1 MKKYITLFMMF
12 FSINLFA
19 AENSLTNIQLK
30 DLNQNLINLDQ
41 YKGKN
46 VYIKMWASWCPI
58 CLSGLHEIDQLSAN
72 VNQDFTVITIVSPGQ
87 KGEKNTKEFIEWYNG
102 LEYKNIL
109 VLLDEQ
115 GEIMKK
121 AKVRGYPFNL
131 FLDSHLELKKS
142 IPGHLTP
149 QQITQLV
156 QE

>member
-1 MKKYITLFMMF
+1 MKKYIALFMMF

-19 AENSLTNIQLK
+19 TENSLTNIQLK
-30 DLNQNLINLDQ
+30 DLNQNLVNLDQ

-58 CLSGLHEIDQLSAN
+58 CLSGLHEIDELSAN
-72 VNQDFTVITIVSPGQ
+72 ENQDFTVIIIVSPGQ

-102 LEYKNIL
+102 LEYKNII

-115 GEIMKK
+115 GDVIKK

-131 FLDSHLELKKS
+131 FLDSNLELKKS

-149 QQITQLV
+149 QQITQMI

>member
-1 MKKYITLFMMF
+1 MKKYFFLFMMF
-12 FSINLFA
+12 FSINIFA
-19 AENSLTNIQLK
+19 SENSLTNIQLK
-30 DLNQNLINLDQ
+30 DLNQNLVNLDQ

-58 CLSGLHEIDQLSAN
+58 CLSGLKEIDELSAN
-72 VNQDFTVITIVSPGQ
+72 QNKNFTVITIVSPSQ

-109 VLLDEQ
+109 VLLDEK
-115 GEIMKK
+115 GEVMKK

-131 FLDSHLELKKS
+131 FLDSHLALKKS
-142 IPGHLTP
+142 IPGHLTT
-149 QQITQLV
+149 QQITQMI